1 MKDRDRKKA
10 KIIKVKGPIQRLISP
25 AEFPKA
31 LGAEETN
38 IKINTK
44 QDPMSL
50 FILRQGL
57 MNNESFRLT
66 LDITERLFGEA
77 PLHLK
82 RPQIVEL
89 SKLSI
94 EQLTAMMEIERI
106 PIQPALRQKLVDK
119 VGETIIT
126 RLCVQLRLVCSA
138 GDSPAMAKVRSHVV
152 RMAG

>member
-1 MKDRDRKKA
+1 MEKRA
-10 KIIKVKGPIQRLISP
+10 KTIKVKGPIQKLIDP
-25 AEFPKA
+25 AEFAKA
-31 LGAEETN
+31 LGAEKTN
-38 IKINTK
+38 IEINTN

-50 FILRQGL
+50 FISRQGL
-57 MNNESFRLT
+57 MNNATAQLAV
-66 LDITERLFGEA
+66 DITERLFSEA

-94 EQLTAMMEIERI
+94 EQLAAMMEIERI

-126 RLCVQLRLVCSA
+126 RLEKRFRLAASVAKASEE
-138 GDSPAMAKVRSHVV
+138 DSTRRQST
-152 RMAG
+152 